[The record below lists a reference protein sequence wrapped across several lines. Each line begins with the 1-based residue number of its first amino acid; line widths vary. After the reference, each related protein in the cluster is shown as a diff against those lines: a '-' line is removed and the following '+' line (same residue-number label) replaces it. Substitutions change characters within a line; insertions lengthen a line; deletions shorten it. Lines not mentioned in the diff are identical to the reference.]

1 MTKLINH
8 FSECEVKQ
16 VTPYLEDGWE
26 EVLVNDTFYIES
38 DEEVTSNNVLLVL
51 PEISQYNNLSV
62 IAIGK
67 SLDGERTIYEI
78 SVDYREG

>member
-8 FSECEVKQ
+8 FPEYEVKQ
-16 VTPYLEDGWE
+16 NSPYLEDGWE
-26 EVLVNDTFYIES
+26 EVLVKDTFYIES
-38 DEEVTSNNVLLVL
+38 DEEVTSDNALLVL
-51 PEISQYNNLSV
+51 PEISQYSNLSV

-67 SLDGERTIYEI
+67 SLNGEGTIYEI